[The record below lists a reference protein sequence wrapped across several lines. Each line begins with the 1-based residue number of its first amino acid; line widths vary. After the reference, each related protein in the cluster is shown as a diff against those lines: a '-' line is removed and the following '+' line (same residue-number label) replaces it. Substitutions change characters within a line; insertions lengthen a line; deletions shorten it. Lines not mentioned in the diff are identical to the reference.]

1 MEFLSLKCKIWA
13 IKLLSLQ
20 DPFESIPCRQLGIS
34 AISFAEME
42 IYLPLALLA
51 YLMLYKWWSKPCA
64 RMETN
69 IELSGVMANTFNS
82 ICEKCEFCV
91 KVRFLSLL
99 YLLLSLNHLIR
110 TFFWLNKNNFMN
122 FFAILKHKKM
132 LCYKF
137 QKLWMCSL
145 QHPILLLHNYI
156 AVDTRHFIFFIHF
169 FFAFFCQ
176 QVWATVLNPIPHCMH
191 FTPYGWN

>member
-1 MEFLSLKCKIWA
+1 MCKNGDQYWV
-13 IKLLSLQ
+13 
-20 DPFESIPCRQLGIS
+20 S
-34 AISFAEME
+34 A
-42 IYLPLALLA
+42 
-51 YLMLYKWWSKPCA
+51 
-64 RMETN
+64 
-69 IELSGVMANTFNS
+69 VMTNTFNS

-91 KVRFLSLL
+91 KIRFLSLL

-110 TFFWLNKNNFMN
+110 TFFWLNKNSFMN
-122 FFAILKHKKM
+122 FFAILKYKKM

-169 FFAFFCQ
+169 FLPPFVNKYGPQFLIQSPTACISLPMAGINGPWDALSLVQ
-176 QVWATVLNPIPHCMH
+176 LLKKTCAVIEVLTSRNACD
-191 FTPYGWN
+191 YN